1 MIEGTSNL
9 DSENAVIAL
18 AALAQDTRLAVFRL
32 LVRAGP
38 EGMIAGDIAQAVGA
52 TPSTLS
58 HHLGLLE
65 RAGLAT
71 SRRSGRKLFYAA
83 DCPGTRGLLAFL
95 VEDCCQGNPDL
106 CGNLMP
112 ASHVSSIA
120 TAPQRVRSV

>member
-1 MIEGTSNL
+1 MN
-9 DSENAVIAL
+9 SENAVTAL
-18 AALAQDTRLAVFRL
+18 GALAQDTRLAVFRL

-38 EGMIAGDIAQAVGA
+38 EGISAGDIAHTVGA

-71 SRRSGRKLFYAA
+71 SRRSGRMLFYAA
-83 DCPGTRGLLAFL
+83 NYPGTRGLLAFL
-95 VEDCCQGNPDL
+95 MENCCQGNPDL

-112 ASHVSSIA
+112 ATSCEPA
-120 TAPQRVRSV
+120 LTGAEA